1 MLQKKTSP
9 KLKSSAFHA
18 AHLKGEQYVH
28 MPSITYKNL
37 RWEYSWPFFCCCYFR
52 KLCSE
57 ETVASLKLVSQEVLF
72 TSWMVEQLLFVCD
85 DKKIPQLSS
94 NENLP
99 EVRLP
104 PSSGV
109 CYTLLCPY
117 IQLSILLWKR
127 VWNEN
132 SGLLLRKII
141 YVTHVTVKLYEQ
153 SSTSIQK
160 YIADVFSSSAKIL
173 LLCCQIAITAIKGMY
188 LFFVVY
194 YR

>member
-1 MLQKKTSP
+1 MQPIWNVSNMYICLPLPMKIYAENI
-9 KLKSSAFHA
+9 LDLLFCC
-18 AHLKGEQYVH
+18 
-28 MPSITYKNL
+28 
-37 RWEYSWPFFCCCYFR
+37 CCCYFR

-104 PSSGV
+104 PSSGA

-153 SSTSIQK
+153 SPTSIQK